1 MMIGKRNVII
11 KAQGEQEAAMMI
23 GILEMKNCYN

>member
-1 MMIGKRNVII
+1 MMIGII

-23 GILEMKNCYN
+23 GILEKKNAVIKA